1 MKASTHRLIT
11 QAALLQLSQAPSL
24 PVQHSLQRLTRYR
37 QAILDAA
44 GLEDW
49 WPLWQRLSHWHFYR
63 SNEDFP
69 ELHLIHQTSEIRLSQ
84 LEKQLEKQL
93 ERPESNLHYATTLG
107 RILHHLQDM
116 CCPPHAVPI
125 YHGPGQPDPFEEQ
138 MDLYL
143 PGVEAALAPL
153 PALPCHELSGL
164 YRAAAESTLAYIA
177 DLAHG
182 LKVQKNGQAITLPLS
197 TFWPRH
203 GTSEAVSEKGFVQ
216 YGPLGKRWGEQQ
228 ITVGGNHYLIP
239 EGEYRRLTE
248 SLYQRAVSV
257 SRQGMEMLM
266 ATYPMV

>member
-11 QAALLQLSQAPSL
+11 QAALLQLTQTPSMS
-24 PVQHSLQRLTRYR
+24 VQHSLPRLTRNH
-37 QAILDAA
+37 QALLDAA

-49 WPLWQRLSHWHFYR
+49 WPLWQRIAHWHFYR

-69 ELHLIHQTSEIRLSQ
+69 ELHLIHQTSELRIR
-84 LEKQLEKQL
+84 QLEKQL
-93 ERPESNLHYATTLG
+93 ERAESSLHYASILG

-125 YHGPGQPDPFEEQ
+125 YHGPGQPDPFEEE
-138 MDLYL
+138 MERFMPASDA
-143 PGVEAALAPL
+143 VLAHE

-164 YRAAAESTLAYIA
+164 YRAAAESTLAYIT

-197 TFWPRH
+197 AFWPRY
-203 GTSEAVSEKGFVQ
+203 GQSEAVSEKGFVQ
-216 YGPLGKRWGEQQ
+216 YGPLGKHWGEQQ
-228 ITVGGNHYLIP
+228 ISVADNDYLIP
-239 EGEYRRLTE
+239 ESEYRRLTME
-248 SLYQRAVSV
+248 LYQRAVSV
-257 SRQGMEMLM
+257 SRQGIEMLI

>member
-1 MKASTHRLIT
+1 MKATTHRLIT
-11 QAALLQLSQAPSL
+11 QTAMALCRKAPSPAMQHGLHRLSQK
-24 PVQHSLQRLTRYR
+24 QE
-37 QAILDAA
+37 AIYQ
-44 GLEDW
+44 GSEKEDW
-49 WPLWQRLSHWHFYR
+49 WPLWQRLAHWHFYR
-63 SNEDFP
+63 SNNDFP
-69 ELHLIHQTSEIRLSQ
+69 ELHLVRQTSDLRIEQ
-84 LEKQLEKQL
+84 LEKQLAK
-93 ERPESNLHYATTLG
+93 PESNHHYALTLG

-143 PGVEAALAPL
+143 PSVEAALAPL
-153 PALPCHELSGL
+153 PALPCNELSGL